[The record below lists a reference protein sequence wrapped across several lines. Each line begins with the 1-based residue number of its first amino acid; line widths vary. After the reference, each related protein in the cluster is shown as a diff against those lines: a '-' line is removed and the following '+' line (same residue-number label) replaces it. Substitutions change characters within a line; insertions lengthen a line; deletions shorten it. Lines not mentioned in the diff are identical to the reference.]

1 MLIWFYLNV
10 WLSFVVISPNMKFS
24 KRRKKKTSLRDLN
37 SSILLKYITPTN
49 IPLHKFSPLFW
60 T

>member
-24 KRRKKKTSLRDLN
+24 KRRKKNKSKRFEFFYTAEIYYPYQYTS
-37 SSILLKYITPTN
+37 T
-49 IPLHKFSPLFW
+49 
-60 T
+60 